1 MTIDNRKLK
10 AMWKKLFFY
19 SVGYTYSNL
28 SRLFLRLFTGVMF
41 LELCIR
47 QMLHFDEIVPVFHGF
62 MGLSPETSM
71 SMLLVLELLCATFII
86 LGLLM
91 RMAILPPLAIM
102 CVAESVI
109 LSSQSHVANQFFN
122 FQPGYPVMFIG
133 IFIYLLLAGP
143 GKISLDYI
151 ISTHLIDDNADDEV
165 LENA

>member
-1 MTIDNRKLK
+1 
-10 AMWKKLFFY
+10 MWKKLFLC

-41 LELCIR
+41 LQLCIR
-47 QMLHFDEIVPVFHGF
+47 QMLHFDELVPVFHGF
-62 MGLSPETSM
+62 LGLSPEGSM
-71 SMLLVLELLCATFII
+71 SLLLVLELLCATFII

-91 RMAILPPLAIM
+91 RFALLPPLAIM
-102 CVAESVI
+102 CVAERVFMSASGGV
-109 LSSQSHVANQFFN
+109 SDQFFN

-151 ISTHLIDDNADDEV
+151 ISAHLIESNEDDEV